1 MALTVGMK
9 GDFTL
14 QEVSKVIC
22 EAPEYNE
29 RVAKYKIKVSLANSA
44 AGNGICSHPRY

>member
-1 MALTVGMK
+1 MTFTVGIK

-14 QEVSKVIC
+14 QEVSEIIC

-29 RVAKYKIKVSLANSA
+29 RVAKYKIKVSLAHPA
-44 AGNGICSHPRY
+44 AGNRIFD